1 MDYKTKLSL
10 EKIWDFA
17 RRNSLWMLLIVAI
30 AFALNLSSEIINTA
44 LLIILFEGIALGLSG
59 FAAFVYTK
67 VDFTRTQMWNTLG
80 SIFLGV
86 HICIGLAVMG
96 VYFTQV

>member
-1 MDYKTKLSL
+1 MKFQNKLAL
-10 EKIWDFA
+10 EKVWGFA
-17 RRNSLWMLLIVAI
+17 RRNSLWIALIAAVAV
-30 AFALNLSSEIINTA
+30 AMNFSHEVINTA
-44 LLIILFEGIALGLSG
+44 MLIVLFEAIALGLSG